1 MKRYSLTSESF
12 TGEVVFVFND
22 FNLLESFDTAAA
34 QLSEPQQ
41 VFLLKSLPRDL
52 AELHNLVTKSIS
64 AKITEIPF
72 TITFDLFWNRY
83 NEKLRSSRKK
93 SLAKWNRLSVTDQAK
108 AYYFIAK
115 YENSILP
122 GVPKKYAETYLN
134 AELWNN

>member
-1 MKRYSLTSESF
+1 MKRYSLTSDSF
-12 TGEVVFVFND
+12 TGEVMFVFND
-22 FNLLESFDTAAA
+22 WSLLESFDTTGA
-34 QLSEPQQ
+34 QLSETQQ

-52 AELHNLVTKSIS
+52 AELQNLISKSIS

-72 TITFDLFWNRY
+72 TVTFDLFWNRY

-93 SLAKWNRLSVTDQAK
+93 SLAKWIRLSATDQAK

-115 YENSILP
+115 YENSIP
-122 GVPKKYAETYLN
+122 NGVSKKYAESYLN